1 MSPAVGRPRWIP
13 AYVALGSNLDDPAR
27 QVRRAFD
34 ALAALPQTRFVAR
47 SALYRSRPLGP
58 VAQPDFVNAAAG
70 LLTQLD
76 AVTLLRELKALET
89 RLGRATPV
97 MRWGPR
103 LIDLDLLVHGATQL
117 QDAGITVPHPGVGER
132 AFVLAPLAE
141 IDPQRHVPGQP
152 ALAELLA
159 MCRGQAIE
167 RLGSAP
173 VPAGPSRA
181 GAAQR

>member
-1 MSPAVGRPRWIP
+1 MARLETALEPAV
-13 AYVALGSNLDDPAR
+13 
-27 QVRRAFD
+27 
-34 ALAALPQTRFVAR
+34 
-47 SALYRSRPLGP
+47 
-58 VAQPDFVNAAAG
+58 
-70 LLTQLD
+70 
-76 AVTLLRELKALET
+76 LLRGLQDIEA
-89 RLGRATPV
+89 RFGRRRSHRNA
-97 MRWGPR
+97 PR
-103 LIDLDLLVHGATQL
+103 TLDLDLLLYDDLRVDEPSL
-117 QDAGITVPHPGVGER
+117 QVPHPRMHQR